1 MLSNNSLILE
11 QTKRYTFKRM
21 SSSWPGYG
29 MRAVPDHSFVLA
41 DTSARD
47 VALMG

>member
-1 MLSNNSLILE
+1 MRSNNSLILE
-11 QTKRYTFKRM
+11 QTKRYTFKRL
-21 SSSWPGYG
+21 SASWLGHSMHAGPY
-29 MRAVPDHSFVLA
+29 HSFVLA